1 MRTIWCPSEWNA
13 QLDGFCESNL
23 NTEFE
28 YGNIFSSLCILLFG
42 VYGLKQLPSSI
53 HKHTFIWHL
62 AYDLLICIGIGSTMF
77 HYQLTVFWGLLDSLP
92 MLLIAFILLYY
103 GFALIFR
110 LKIDSHACVDSNTKW
125 FHFISKSLGLLII
138 FYYLDI
144 MLTDQYF
151 WLHAP
156 QSFGECLRNY
166 AMIFISSNIFH
177 YIRAGIL
184 PLDIPC
190 IRLFNPV
197 FIWTIM
203 MMLK

>member
-138 FYYLDI
+138 FCALSSI
-144 MLTDQYF
+144 ILTALYGQHHDLF
-151 WLHAP
+151 IIICTALLIIILMT
-156 QSFGECLRNY
+156 CLY
-166 AMIFISSNIFH
+166 VT
-177 YIRAGIL
+177 
-184 PLDIPC
+184 C
-190 IRLFNPV
+190 TV
-197 FIWTIM
+197 
-203 MMLK
+203 LKHST